1 MNAIQCRIVPVLLTV
16 LAAGACTAPYALK
29 PLDPALMS
37 TVSAGC
43 ERPFLKTTHRL
54 VHALEADLP
63 DGKKGGGIGVLLA
76 DPRKRTF
83 RSMLI
88 TVEGWML
95 FDIEKGETLTVRRAV
110 PPFDSPGFAR
120 RMEEDIALA
129 FFPPVAAPLAW
140 GQGEDGATVCRFG
153 SADGRKVDVLDRG
166 GGTMEVRLY
175 GDGQDLRKRVVI
187 SSFNRDGLAERIEIR
202 SSVWPSYTL
211 RLRLIES
218 EAVPPEEVP
227 DAEVRKPVG
236 PGAQPASPVL

>member
-1 MNAIQCRIVPVLLTV
+1 MNAIQRRLVPVLLTV
-16 LAAGACTAPYALK
+16 LAAGACTAPHALR

-37 TVSAGC
+37 AVSEGC
-43 ERPFLKTTHRL
+43 QRPFLKMPHRL

-63 DGKKGGGIGVLLA
+63 DGRKGVGIGVLLA

-83 RSMLI
+83 RSMQMTI
-88 TVEGWML
+88 EGWVL
-95 FDIEKGETLTVRRAV
+95 FDIEKGETLTIHRAV

-129 FFPPVAAPLAW
+129 FFPPVAASLVL
-140 GQGEDGATVCRFG
+140 GQGEDGASVCRFVG
-153 SADGRKVDVLDRG
+153 ADGMGVDVLDRG

-175 GDGQDLRKRVVI
+175 GDGGDLRKRVVI

-218 EAVPPEEVP
+218 EAILPDEVP
-227 DAEVRKPVG
+227 GAGVRKPVG
-236 PGAQPASPVL
+236 Q

>member
-1 MNAIQCRIVPVLLTV
+1 MNAIQRRLVPVLLTV
-16 LAAGACTAPYALK
+16 LAAGACTAPHALR

-37 TVSAGC
+37 AVSEGC
-43 ERPFLKTTHRL
+43 QRPFLKMPHRL

-63 DGKKGGGIGVLLA
+63 DGRKGVGIGVLLA

-83 RSMLI
+83 RSMQMTI
-88 TVEGWML
+88 EGWVL
-95 FDIEKGETLTVRRAV
+95 FDIEKGETLTIHRAV

-129 FFPPVAAPLAW
+129 FFPPVAASLVL
-140 GQGEDGATVCRFG
+140 GQGEDGASVCRFVG
-153 SADGRKVDVLDRG
+153 ADGMGVDVLDRG
-166 GGTMEVRLY
+166 GGAMEVRLY
-175 GDGQDLRKRVVI
+175 GDGGDLRKRVVI

-218 EAVPPEEVP
+218 EAILPDEVP
-227 DAEVRKPVG
+227 GAGVRKPVG
-236 PGAQPASPVL
+236 Q